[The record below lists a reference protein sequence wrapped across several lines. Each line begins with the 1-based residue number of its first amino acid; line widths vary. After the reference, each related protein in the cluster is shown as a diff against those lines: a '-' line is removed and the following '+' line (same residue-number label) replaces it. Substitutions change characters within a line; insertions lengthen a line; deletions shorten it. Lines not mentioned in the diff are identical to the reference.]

1 MGLVQCLQCSP
12 ALQGRLLLPTPGD
25 GRHREMAVDLSL
37 GGQSCA
43 IILGLS
49 LSKSFN
55 LILNRQS
62 DESAFKGSH
71 YVAA

>member
-1 MGLVQCLQCSP
+1 
-12 ALQGRLLLPTPGD
+12 
-25 GRHREMAVDLSL
+25 MAVDLSL